1 MDVELL
7 SSDQPFSGFL
17 RISRHSFRYRMQN
30 GRWSNTLTREV
41 CERTPAV
48 AVLPYHPESDSVMLL
63 EQFRL
68 PAWLAGM
75 NGWQIEVIAGI
86 IEDQQSEEQTA
97 LRESREEAG
106 LDISA
111 LWLIN
116 RVLSSPGGCDE
127 VISIYLGR
135 LGAPG
140 TDGLYGLAEEDE
152 DIRAFTLPF
161 EDAYRMLERGEIE
174 NATAWMALV
183 WLRLKREEVQRCWRT

>member
-17 RISRHSFRYRMQN
+17 RISRHRFRYRTQD
-30 GRWSNTLTREV
+30 GQWSNTLTREV
-41 CERTPAV
+41 CERAPAV

-75 NGWQIEVIAGI
+75 NGWQIEVVAGI
-86 IEDQQSEEQTA
+86 IEDQQNEEQTA

-111 LWLIN
+111 LWPIN
-116 RVLSSPGGCDE
+116 RVLPSPGGCDE

-135 LGAPG
+135 LDAPG
-140 TDGLYGLAEEDE
+140 TDGFYGLAEEDE

-161 EDAYRMLERGEIE
+161 DDAYCMLEKGEIE

-183 WLRLKREEVQRCWRT
+183 WLKLNREEVQRCWRT

>member
-17 RISRHSFRYRMQN
+17 RISRHSFRYRKQD
-30 GRWSNTLTREV
+30 GHWSNSLTREV
-41 CERTPAV
+41 CKRAPAV

-75 NGWQIEVIAGI
+75 DGWQIEVVAGI
-86 IEDQQSEEQTA
+86 IEDQQNEEQTA

-106 LDISA
+106 LEISA
-111 LWLIN
+111 LWSIN
-116 RVLSSPGGCDE
+116 RVLPSPGGCDE
-127 VISIYLGR
+127 VISLYLGR
-135 LGAPG
+135 LDAPG
-140 TDGLYGLAEEDE
+140 TNGFYGLAEEDE
-152 DIRAFTLPF
+152 DIRAFMVPF
-161 EDAYRMLERGEIE
+161 EEAYQMLERGEIE

-183 WLRLKREEVQRCWRT
+183 WLRLNRDQVQRAWKT